1 MYICIYIC
9 IYIYI
14 YIYKGYKLSLSY
26 KLHDVKIQKLI
37 NKLEKRKHKNT

>member
-1 MYICIYIC
+1 MYM
-9 IYIYI
+9 

>member
-1 MYICIYIC
+1 M
-9 IYIYI
+9 YI

-26 KLHDVKIQKLI
+26 KLHVVKIQKLI